1 MLRLFGFLLA
11 LCLGAPAVGPVMI
24 VLHKGASS
32 MGFYTP
38 EGKVLATV
46 PVGTHPHEMVLSAD
60 GHLAYVS
67 DNGTMRIEEA
77 GTGGNTVSIV
87 DLVAR
92 KKIGEISL
100 GKFHRPHGLD
110 LDHKTGVLAVSTEL
124 PDQLVLVD
132 VKTRRIVKT
141 YDTNGKTSHMVAWG
155 PGARWAYV
163 CNSSS
168 ANVAAIERATGKVK
182 LIPAGERPEGSVLS
196 RDGRFLYVVNRESH
210 GITIIDT
217 AKNEAAGEIRTG
229 KGPVRIAVT
238 PDGRTLVYAL
248 MHDRKVEFADA
259 VTRRV
264 TGQVPLGGQPVSLGL
279 SSDGKLAFASAQDD
293 DTIYVVSVA
302 EKKVIRQIRTAKG
315 AAPDPALQI
324 QLP

>member
-1 MLRLFGFLLA
+1 
-11 LCLGAPAVGPVMI
+11 
-24 VLHKGASS
+24 
-32 MGFYTP
+32 
-38 EGKVLATV
+38 
-46 PVGTHPHEMVLSAD
+46 
-60 GHLAYVS
+60 
-67 DNGTMRIEEA
+67 
-77 GTGGNTVSIV
+77 
-87 DLVAR
+87 
-92 KKIGEISL
+92 
-100 GKFHRPHGLD
+100 
-110 LDHKTGVLAVSTEL
+110 VLAVSTEL

-141 YDTNGKTSHMVAWG
+141 YDTKGKTSHMVAWG

-168 ANVAAIERATGKVK
+168 ANVAAIERATGRVK

-196 RDGRFLYVVNRESH
+196 HDGRLLYVVNRESH

-217 AKNEAAGEIRTG
+217 AKHEAVGEIRTG
-229 KGPVRIAVT
+229 KGPVRIALT

-259 VTRRV
+259 ATRRV

-293 DTIYVVSVA
+293 DTVYVVSVG
-302 EKKVIRQIRTAKG
+302 EKKVIRQIRTAKA

>member
-1 MLRLFGFLLA
+1 MLRLIGLFLA
-11 LCLGAPAVGPVMI
+11 VCLGTPAAPVLI

-38 EGKVLATV
+38 EGKLLTTV
-46 PVGTHPHEMVLSAD
+46 PVGTHPHEIVLSTD
-60 GHLAYVS
+60 GRLAYVS
-67 DNGTMRIEEA
+67 DNGTMKIEEV

-87 DLVAR
+87 DLVTR

-110 LDHKTGVLAVSTEL
+110 LHHATGLLAVSTEL
-124 PDQLVLVD
+124 PDQLVIVD
-132 VKTRRIVKT
+132 AKARRIVNT
-141 YDTNGKTSHMVAWG
+141 FDTKGKTSHMVAWG

-163 CNSSS
+163 CNSNS

-182 LIPAGERPEGSVLS
+182 LIPVGERPEGSILS
-196 RDGRFLYVVNRESH
+196 RDGRFLYVCNREGQS
-210 GITIIDT
+210 ISIIDT
-217 AKNEAAGEIRTG
+217 AKNEAAGEIHTG

-248 MHDRKVEFADA
+248 MHDRKVEFASTAD
-259 VTRRV
+259 RRV

-279 SSDGKLAFASAQDD
+279 SFDGKLAFASAQDD
-293 DTIYVVSVA
+293 DTVYVVSIP
-302 EKKVIRQIRTAKG
+302 EKKVVRQIKTARG
-315 AAPDPALQI
+315 TAPDPALQI